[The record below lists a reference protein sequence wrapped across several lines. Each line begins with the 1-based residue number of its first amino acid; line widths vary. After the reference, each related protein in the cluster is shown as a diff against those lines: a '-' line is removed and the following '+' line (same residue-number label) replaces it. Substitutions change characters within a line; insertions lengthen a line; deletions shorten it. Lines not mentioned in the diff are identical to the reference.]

1 MGGVTT
7 GDGVEIIDGGDM
19 VDEVVDM
26 DVGPET
32 SVVADTILWSWAEGV
47 CDTVGVDVVTSVGD
61 VTTGDGVGI
70 IDGGDMVDEVVDTDV
85 GAEASVGADTIL

>member
-47 CDTVGVDVVTSVGD
+47 CDTVGVDVVTSVG
-61 VTTGDGVGI
+61 GD
-70 IDGGDMVDEVVDTDV
+70 D
-85 GAEASVGADTIL
+85 ASSFVASSSLLISNVLL